1 MLLLAFAAL
10 FPLSRSLIAFEAS
23 CGCSPVVIPVHVDVL
38 VPKDPTD
45 EFGGLKSN
53 ASSLRRVNNTFNI
66 SGTFCQPSDPVSARN
81 SDVLQLLVHG
91 LTYNSQ
97 YWSPPVEEFRNYSYA
112 AFSCDRGLAS
122 LAIDSLGVGLSSRPA
137 NASDVQC
144 PTSAAAISQV
154 ARYLKTASILPGV
167 GPFVK
172 IIGVGH
178 SAGSAMLAFGAIVEG
193 AQSPFDG
200 LILSGLLIIEPGSI
214 PAPPGLGSA
223 RDDTPA
229 RWGTLDPGY
238 VTTSNRTLYY
248 PANPRSFSPRMMVF
262 DNFTKDVGSMSV
274 LLQAPTSSLTTQYTG
289 PVVKVMGSADQQ
301 FCGTG
306 RCEDV
311 GALTATERAVWP
323 AAKSFDIVVTQESG
337 HDLNLDFMA
346 DVSFGT
352 FVRFVDLFTRL

>member
-1 MLLLAFAAL
+1 MLLLVFGAFL
-10 FPLSRSLIAFEAS
+10 RLSCILVASGAS
-23 CGCSPVVIPVHVDVL
+23 CYCSSVVIPVHVDVL

-45 EFGGLKSN
+45 KFGGLKSN
-53 ASSLRRVNNTFNI
+53 ARSVRRVNNTFNI
-66 SGTFCQPSDPVSARN
+66 SGTFCQPSNPVSAQN
-81 SDVLQLLVHG
+81 PNLDVLQLLVHG

-122 LAIDSLGVGLSSRPA
+122 LAMDSLGVGSSSRPG

-167 GPFVK
+167 GPFNK

-178 SAGSAMLAFGAIVEG
+178 SAGSAMLTFGAIVEG
-193 AQSPFDG
+193 SQSPFDG
-200 LILSGLLIIEPGSI
+200 LILSGLLIVEPCSI
-214 PAPPGLGSA
+214 PDPPGLASA
-223 RDDTPA
+223 REDTPA
-229 RWGTLDPGY
+229 RWGALDPGY

-248 PANPRSFSPRMMVF
+248 PADPRSFSPRMMVF
-262 DNFTKDVGSMSV
+262 DNFIRGRGVH
-274 LLQAPTSSLTTQYTG
+274 YTG
-289 PVVKVMGSADQQ
+289 PVAKVMGSADQQ
-301 FCGTG
+301 FCGAG

-311 GALTATERAVWP
+311 AALTAAERVAWP
-323 AAKSFDIVVTQESG
+323 AAKSFNIAVTQGSG

-346 DVSFGT
+346 DVSFQT
-352 FVRFVDLFTRL
+352 FVNFVDLFSSL